1 MWHPPTN
8 LGSKVV
14 TKNTRSQRLYSE
26 SITRK
31 KNYLRKVF
39 LKKRKTIS
47 INSYQYSELIANRLM
62 CFINSNPIL
71 KKSKKLGIY
80 WQLGSE
86 VNTKPALAALNDCGM
101 KIAIL
106 SSEKKSFKFRKWM
119 PNKNIK
125 KNKLGYKLEGPIMES
140 PDIIVCPLL
149 CFDKDCNRLGR
160 GGGHYDRL
168 LRSYPKSTK
177 IGLAYSQQ
185 LAKEVYSEKHDIQMD
200 AIITEKK
207 IYLNQNDSKESLK

>member
-1 MWHPPTN
+1 MWHPPIN

-14 TKNTRSQRLYSE
+14 TKDTRSQRLYSE
-26 SITRK
+26 SIARK

-39 LKKRKTIS
+39 LKKRKSIS
-47 INSYQYSELIANRLM
+47 TNSYQYSELIANKLM
-62 CFINSNPIL
+62 CFINSKTIP
-71 KKSKKLGIY
+71 KKNKKIGIY

-86 VNTKPALAALNDCGM
+86 VNTKPALAALNDCEM

-106 SSEKKSFKFRKWM
+106 SSEKKSFKFRKWI

-125 KNKLGYKLEGPIMES
+125 KNKLGYKLEGPIMEN
-140 PDIIVCPLL
+140 PDIIICPLL
-149 CFDKDCNRLGR
+149 CFDKACNRLGR

-168 LRSYPKSTK
+168 LKSYPKSTK

-185 LAKEVYSEKHDIQMD
+185 LTKKVYSEKHDIKMD

-207 IYLNQNDSKESLK
+207 IYFNQNYLKEPLK

>member
-31 KNYLRKVF
+31 KSYLRKVY

-47 INSYQYSELIANRLM
+47 INSYQYSELIANKLM

-71 KKSKKLGIY
+71 KKNKKLGIY

-86 VNTKPALAALNDCGM
+86 VNTKPALAALNDYGM

-106 SSEKKSFKFRKWM
+106 SSEKKSFK
-119 PNKNIK
+119 
-125 KNKLGYKLEGPIMES
+125 
-140 PDIIVCPLL
+140 
-149 CFDKDCNRLGR
+149 
-160 GGGHYDRL
+160 
-168 LRSYPKSTK
+168 T
-177 IGLAYSQQ
+177 Q
-185 LAKEVYSEKHDIQMD
+185 
-200 AIITEKK
+200 
-207 IYLNQNDSKESLK
+207 